1 MAIGVPGGGLAVP
14 KLNFEMLERGKQME
28 KPQSGESRK
37 IIESPS
43 FDAANPSSV
52 SDILYL
58 INSYHSTVLH
68 PEILR
73 TLDAARLSFV
83 RGEIRAALSS
93 VDAALDELDTSEP
106 AYRDVIAFRLLV
118 ASMIGE
124 GSERWVVESGEESDT
139 PDSLKVVSLCVE
151 SDEHW
156 HSGSLMRG
164 LWLNR
169 SAVDHSHD
177 VPPIWRVYAGL
188 LLAKKLSDIHISLQ
202 ANRVIRELDGL
213 IESSGLHV
221 FGSLPEALRSVL
233 HLQAGRF
240 ERATE
245 SAATA
250 ERISEETASAIG
262 VKLALSVA
270 ATAQL
275 ARGEADRAAELLES
289 FHAKTSR
296 YALPDSIARAA
307 FAEIALVAAR
317 EGPRAAAD
325 LIRAKW
331 QLLSTDSACFIEDPS
346 RPAWLVTVAQRA
358 GDTALAERCF
368 RAIERLANNNRGF
381 TLLGIAAD
389 SARTALA
396 GGTPELSSILDFG
409 AYHQLGATSPNSP
422 FKAQALAHL
431 DSPSLP
437 LPEPQP
443 TDPGKPAQPPA
454 ARHDHADAP
463 EGEAAAVAPQ
473 ERSPIS
479 SLSLRETEIARFVGR
494 GMTNQ
499 QVAKRLGLSPHT
511 VNFHLRNIFR
521 KLSISTRVKLG
532 PLIAQADR
540 RPDR

>member
-1 MAIGVPGGGLAVP
+1 MDIGGLAVP
-14 KLNFEMLERGKQME
+14 KLNLEMLERGRLME
-28 KPQSGESRK
+28 KPRSGESPK
-37 IIESPS
+37 IVESLS
-43 FDAANPSSV
+43 FDASNPSSV

-73 TLDAARLSFV
+73 TLDGARLSFV
-83 RGEIRAALSS
+83 RGEIGAALSS
-93 VDAALDELDTSEP
+93 VDKALEELDTSEP
-106 AYRDVIAFRLLV
+106 VYRDVIAFRLLV
-118 ASMIGE
+118 TSMIGKD
-124 GSERWVVESGEESDT
+124 SERRVAETGEESDT
-139 PDSLKVVSLCVE
+139 ADSLKVVSLCVE

-164 LWLNR
+164 LWLSR
-169 SAVDHSHD
+169 SAVEHSHD

-188 LLAKKLSDIHISLQ
+188 LLAKKLSDMHISLQ
-202 ANRVIRELDGL
+202 ANRVIRDLDCL
-213 IESSGLHV
+213 IEGSGLLV
-221 FGSLPEALRSVL
+221 FGSLPEALRAVL
-233 HLQAGRF
+233 HLQAGQF

-250 ERISEETASAIG
+250 VRISEETASAIG

-270 ATAQL
+270 ATAHL
-275 ARGEADRAAELLES
+275 ALGEADRAAELLES
-289 FHAKTSR
+289 FHAKTSH

-325 LIRAKW
+325 LIRVNW
-331 QLLSTDSACFIEDPS
+331 QLLSTDSACLIEDPS

-368 RAIERLANNNRGF
+368 RAIERLANNNPGF

-396 GGTPELSSILDFG
+396 GGRPELSSILDFG
-409 AYHQLGATSPNSP
+409 AYQQLGATSPRSP
-422 FKAQALAHL
+422 SKAHALSHL
-431 DSPSLP
+431 DSPSQP
-437 LPEPQP
+437 PVPQP
-443 TDPGKPAQPPA
+443 SDPGHPAPPPV
-454 ARHDHADAP
+454 ARHDHAKAP
-463 EGEAAAVAPQ
+463 EAEAATVTPQ
-473 ERSPIS
+473 EGSPIS
-479 SLSLRETEIARFVGR
+479 SLSHRETEIARFVSR

-532 PLIAQADR
+532 PLIAQVDR
-540 RPDR
+540 RQDC